1 MKSIYSRKWILEYR
15 ILEFQR
21 MSANCKPRMSF
32 TGCVENGSMEG
43 VLVGVGIE
51 IGRMTEKSW
60 KEREVVIAHHHEK
73 PLDFH
78 SYKSIIR

>member
-1 MKSIYSRKWILEYR
+1 
-15 ILEFQR
+15 
-21 MSANCKPRMSF
+21 MSF